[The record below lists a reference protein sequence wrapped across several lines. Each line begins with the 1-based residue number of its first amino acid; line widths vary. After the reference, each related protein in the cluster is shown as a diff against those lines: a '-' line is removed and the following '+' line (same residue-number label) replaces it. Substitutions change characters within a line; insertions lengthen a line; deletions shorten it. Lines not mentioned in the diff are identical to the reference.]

1 MRASVSQGSMT
12 LDNPIH
18 LEQEF
23 SLDGDDG
30 EEFNDE
36 REQSSDGGKKRATR
50 NQPSWFLPEIPTPP
64 PSLLPSAHGVNLFLE
79 GQGREELTK
88 PIPTQPTFFLA
99 FSRIYRFFRTAAF
112 SLLPLS
118 LCPSSACSVLLGS
131 SSEG

>member
-1 MRASVSQGSMT
+1 MRAPVSQGSMT

-30 EEFNDE
+30 EEFNDDE
-36 REQSSDGGKKRATR
+36 RAQSSDGGKKRATR

-79 GQGREELTK
+79 GQGRIDQAH
-88 PIPTQPTFFLA
+88 PNPTNFFPRILPNLSL
-99 FSRIYRFFRTAAF
+99 FSDRRFF
-112 SLLPLS
+112 SPLCP

>member
-30 EEFNDE
+30 EEFNDDE

-64 PSLLPSAHGVNLFLE
+64 PSLPPSFPPPMA
-79 GQGREELTK
+79 
-88 PIPTQPTFFLA
+88 
-99 FSRIYRFFRTAAF
+99 
-112 SLLPLS
+112 
-118 LCPSSACSVLLGS
+118 
-131 SSEG
+131 